1 MSELTTSVEP
11 PGSGPAHG
19 DAARSRLGIAGHP
32 PGLIDEEP
40 RDPLIEVAIPVYN
53 EEHVLAASVRRL
65 HAYLRETFPY
75 RFVITIADNASTDGT
90 WDVAQRLALEIPA
103 VDAVHLDRKGRGR
116 ALRHVWSTSVADVV
130 AYMDVDLSTDLHA
143 FLPLI
148 APLVSGHSDLA
159 IGTRLS
165 RGSAVVRG
173 PKREFI
179 SRTYNLLLRTTLAAR
194 FSDAQC
200 GFKAGRTEIVR
211 ALLPAV
217 EDEAWFF
224 DTELLLLAERN
235 GLRIHEV
242 PVDWVDDP
250 DSRVDVAR
258 TAVDDL
264 RGMARVARRVLS
276 GAFHVPVPARTREAQ
291 LPTGMSRQLP
301 SFAVIGVIS
310 TIAQLALYALLRFF
324 MPVIAANV
332 VSYFIAAIANTAA
345 NRRFTFGVRG
355 RRRAMRHHLEGG
367 VAFIVGLVVSTA
379 GLAVFDTVA
388 PYAPRL
394 AEVAALFALNL
405 FAAVIRFV
413 LLRAWV
419 FHPRRAADESEPVLQ
434 EQSR

>member
-1 MSELTTSVEP
+1 L
-11 PGSGPAHG
+11 
-19 DAARSRLGIAGHP
+19 
-32 PGLIDEEP
+32 
-40 RDPLIEVAIPVYN
+40 
-53 EEHVLAASVRRL
+53 
-65 HAYLRETFPY
+65 
-75 RFVITIADNASTDGT
+75 
-90 WDVAQRLALEIPA
+90 
-103 VDAVHLDRKGRGR
+103 
-116 ALRHVWSTSVADVV
+116 
-130 AYMDVDLSTDLHA
+130 
-143 FLPLI
+143 
-148 APLVSGHSDLA
+148 
-159 IGTRLS
+159 
-165 RGSAVVRG
+165 
-173 PKREFI
+173 I

-250 DSRVDVAR
+250 DSRVDVYR

-276 GAFHVPVPARTREAQ
+276 GAFHVSVPARTREAR
-291 LPTGMSRQLP
+291 LPTGMRRQLP

-324 MPVIAANV
+324 LPVIAANV
-332 VSYFIAAIANTAA
+332 VSYVLAAIANTAA

-355 RRRAMRHHLEGG
+355 RRSVVRHQMEGG
-367 VAFIVGLVVSTA
+367 VAFLVGLVVSTV
-379 GLAVFDTVA
+379 GLAVFDATA
-388 PYAPRL
+388 PSAPRL

-419 FHPRRAADESEPVLQ
+419 FHPRRAGAEAEPVSQ
-434 EQSR
+434 ESR